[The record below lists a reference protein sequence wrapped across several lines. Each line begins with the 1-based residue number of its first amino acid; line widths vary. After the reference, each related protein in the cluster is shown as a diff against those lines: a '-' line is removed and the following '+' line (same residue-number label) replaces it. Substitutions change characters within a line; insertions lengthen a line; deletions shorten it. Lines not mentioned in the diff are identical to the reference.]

1 MSQRLDRVVAD
12 LDKEIADVEAH
23 LHKLRE
29 ARRHAV
35 SARDASQRTV
45 SSKPAPASTS
55 SAEKLNG
62 SENRSENGYEPID
75 AALRRI
81 MANGEPWAVSA
92 AHAALTAVGR
102 QASKATVNAALN
114 RNSAPNG
121 YFERVGH
128 GLYRLRVRPVQP
140 TEEER
145 LPQ

>member
-12 LDKEIADVEAH
+12 LDKEIAETEAH
-23 LHKLRE
+23 LSKLRE
-29 ARRHAV
+29 ARRLLIA
-35 SARDASQRTV
+35 SAREVGQRTV

-55 SAEKLNG
+55 STERLNG
-62 SENRSENGYEPID
+62 SENGYEPID

-92 AHAALTAVGR
+92 AHAALTTAGR